1 MKTLFENIKTE
12 SASVVMALALTLLVF
27 CSCNSQQKSKNARTD
42 TYASGEM
49 VVMCDESF
57 SPIIEEELKIFHM
70 TYPKA
75 KITPQY
81 TNELDAFNALLK
93 QEVHLIIAARNFNKK
108 EKEYFKSNMLNPRY
122 FPIGYDGLAFIC
134 NNQNTDSCITVKD
147 IKRILLGQVK
157 DWSEVNKG
165 SKLGEIDVVFDNK
178 KSAAVHFAVDS
189 ILGGTPI
196 NSPNIT
202 AVKTSAEVINYVE
215 KTPNAIGVIGSNWLN
230 DKRDSTN
237 VTFKKNI
244 TVMSVSQME
253 EATEMNSWKPY
264 QLYLLD
270 GRYAFARTIYAL
282 LVDPYHGLPGGFANY
297 LQSPIGQ
304 KIILKSALL
313 PYRGDLTFRKVNV
326 SND

>member
-1 MKTLFENIKTE
+1 MKRLLSNIT
-12 SASVVMALALTLLVF
+12 ATSVNALSSVMMILLVF
-27 CSCNSQQKSKNARTD
+27 CSCNQQKSKNSRTD

-49 VVMCDESF
+49 VLMCDESF
-57 SPIIEEELKIFHM
+57 SPIIEEELKVFHM

-75 KITPQY
+75 KVIPQY
-81 TNELDAFNALLK
+81 TNELDAFNALMEQK
-93 QEVHLIIAARNFNKK
+93 VHLIIATRNFSEKQ
-108 EKEYFKSNMLNPRY
+108 KEYLKSQKLNPRY

-134 NNQNTDSCITVKD
+134 NNQNTDSCITVND

-157 DWSEVNKG
+157 NWNEVNKG

-178 KSAAVHFAVDS
+178 QSAAVRYAVDS

-196 NSPNIT
+196 NSKNIT
-202 AVKTSAEVINYVE
+202 AAKTSVEVINYVE

-230 DKRDSTN
+230 DKRDTTN

-253 EATEMNSWKPY
+253 VATEMNSWKPY

-270 GRYAFARTIYAL
+270 GRYAFARTVYAL
-282 LVDPYHGLPGGFANY
+282 LVDPFHGLPGGFANY

-326 SND
+326 SDE